1 MIETPSRCSS
11 LSTEDQNVG
20 FKVAE
25 PPEAVCTVSVCVA
38 QHMRAL
44 RFSNQSFARIT
55 STPGSPC
62 LRTSNLTVSWKEPMR
77 KVVMIEPS
85 MSSLEPF
92 AKRTEAVLDC
102 LIDRDIL
109 RTASWVMKPSAA
121 PLQFAPESVSTL
133 QVVWHKRAS
142 KIIERLVFPTLL
154 SWTGMAGASYHS
166 CTGQGMPGI
175 SVRVLPAPFLVNNF
189 VPTAYVFNSLKP
201 AVRMTRSVCDHFG
214 TTKTADVC
222 SGSLRLQR
230 E

>member
-1 MIETPSRCSS
+1 M
-11 LSTEDQNVG
+11 Q
-20 FKVAE
+20 
-25 PPEAVCTVSVCVA
+25 
-38 QHMRAL
+38 
-44 RFSNQSFARIT
+44 
-55 STPGSPC
+55 
-62 LRTSNLTVSWKEPMR
+62 
-77 KVVMIEPS
+77 
-85 MSSLEPF
+85 
-92 AKRTEAVLDC
+92 
-102 LIDRDIL
+102 
-109 RTASWVMKPSAA
+109 PSAA

-214 TTKTADVC
+214 TTKTADMC

-230 E
+230 EKCCCHCLMCEYGGLIQTCSPETSVSKNEFVGEANRAQRLLSPELLHAASNVN